1 MVKTPARMIWEFF
14 AEYYDDSIT
23 MPGSGPVVVT
33 ARTMRVV
40 GALFGRPLL
49 RQMVEAWTEESA
61 VRVLEDWESLDGDTP
76 CIELLDYVSEKQID
90 SPVA

>member
-1 MVKTPARMIWEFF
+1 MEKTPARRIWEFF

-23 MPGSGPVVVT
+23 MPGGGPVVVT

-40 GALFGRPLL
+40 GAMFGQPLL
-49 RQMVEAWTEESA
+49 RQMVDAWTEESV
-61 VRVLEDWESLDGDTP
+61 VRVLGDWESLDGDAP
-76 CIELLDYVSEKQID
+76 CIEVLDYVSEKQFD